1 MVLEA
6 KGEKIE
12 AEAQFQATRQLDA
25 ETFARLDKIY
35 GRFRRR

>member
-12 AEAQFQATRQLDA
+12 AEAQFQATRELNA
-25 ETFARLDKIY
+25 EDFARLDKVY